1 MLSSV
6 SISAPHEIKPI
17 RSLDSME
24 VEQLTQEKLETY
36 WRQLLQENA
45 NDQKFQE
52 LLADKKVELHNNN
65 LFYIKVPNIYFDTLL
80 REFQERI
87 CSFFRKATNNEVLQ
101 YKVAVDVEQREVKA
115 YMPRE
120 KFDEMAQRNPSMHTL
135 RKLFP
140 DIDF

>member
-6 SISAPHEIKPI
+6 SISAPHEIQPI

-24 VEQLTQEKLETY
+24 VEQLTQEKLEAY
-36 WRQLLQENA
+36 WNQLLQDNVQDE
-45 NDQKFQE
+45 KFQE
-52 LLADKKVELHNNN
+52 LLADKKVTLHNNN

-80 REFQERI
+80 REYQDRI
-87 CSFFRKATNNEVLQ
+87 CSFFRKVTNNEGLQ
-101 YKVAVDVEQREVKA
+101 YRVAVDVEQREVKA

-120 KFDEMAQRNPSMHTL
+120 KFEEMAQRNPSMITL

>member
-6 SISAPHEIKPI
+6 SISAPLEIKPI

-24 VEQLTQEKLETY
+24 VEQLTQEKLESY
-36 WRQLLQENA
+36 WKQLLEENA
-45 NDQKFQE
+45 QDEKFQG
-52 LLADKKVELHNNN
+52 LLADKKVELQNNN

-80 REFQERI
+80 REYQERI
-87 CSFFRKATNNEVLQ
+87 YSFLRKVTNNEILQ
-101 YKVAVDVEQREVKA
+101 YKVSVDVEQREVKA

-120 KFDEMAQRNPSMHTL
+120 KFDEMAQRNPSMYTL